1 MTAGVLQGSGP
12 AEVQGPPAGVT
23 LAAENL
29 SRWYGQ
35 VIGVNDITVQIGPG
49 VTGLLGLNGAG
60 KSTLFKLLA
69 GQLAPSRGTVRVL
82 GRDPLRHRGLFR
94 RIGYVAEPDALY
106 ESMTGREMLVY
117 LARLQGF
124 SREEAHRRAAAALER
139 THLDADADRSVRGY
153 SKGMRQKIKL
163 AQALAHD
170 PEIFFLD
177 EPFNGMDP
185 VSRHEAMELIIGL
198 GREGK
203 TVLVSSHIL
212 HEVEAMTSRILL
224 IHRGRI
230 LAEGDI
236 GEIRDA
242 IERHPHRIE
251 IHCDSPRR
259 LAARFI
265 EMDDVQGVR
274 IESEK
279 MLLIESDLPRQ
290 VYRNLPRIALEKPG
304 SIHSWTT
311 LDDDL
316 KSLFEYLVEDVK

>member
-1 MTAGVLQGSGP
+1 VSG
-12 AEVQGPPAGVT
+12 AVSPPSVT
-23 LAAENL
+23 LATESL

-35 VIGVNDITVQIGPG
+35 VIGINDVNVEITPG

-60 KSTLFKLLA
+60 KSTLFKVMA
-69 GQLAPSRGTVRVL
+69 GQLAPSKGIVRVFGYDL
-82 GRDPLRHRGLFR
+82 SHNRGLFR
-94 RIGYVAEPDALY
+94 RIGFVPEPDALY

-117 LARLQGF
+117 LTRLQGF
-124 SREEAHRRAAAALER
+124 SKTEAHRLAAEALER
-139 THLDADADRSVRGY
+139 THLTADADRVVRGY

-170 PEIFFLD
+170 PDIFFLD

-185 VSRHEAMELIIGL
+185 VSRHEAMELITQL
-198 GREGK
+198 GEQGK

-224 IHRGRI
+224 IHRGQI

-251 IHCDSPRR
+251 IHCKSPRP
-259 LAARFI
+259 LAARLI
-265 EMDDVQGVR
+265 KMDDVQGVHV
-274 IESEK
+274 EPGG
-279 MLLIESDLPRQ
+279 LVLVESDLPRS
-290 VYRNLPRIALEKPG
+290 VYRSLPHLALEEDLP
-304 SIHSWTT
+304 IHSWTT

-316 KSLFEYLVEDVK
+316 KSLFEYLVEGGK

>member
-1 MTAGVLQGSGP
+1 MNGP
-12 AEVQGPPAGVT
+12 SPSSRVT
-23 LAAENL
+23 LATEEL

-35 VIGVNDITVQIGPG
+35 VIGVNDVTVSITPG

-60 KSTLFKLLA
+60 KSTLFKVMA
-69 GQLAPSRGTVRVL
+69 GQLTPSKGVVRVL
-82 GRDPLRHRGLFR
+82 GHDLFRHRGLFR
-94 RIGYVAEPDALY
+94 RIGFVAEADALY

-117 LARLQGF
+117 LTRLQGF
-124 SREEAHRRAAAALER
+124 SRAEARRRADAALER
-139 THLDADADRSVRGY
+139 THLSDDADRTVRGY

-170 PEIFFLD
+170 PEVFFLD

-185 VSRHEAMELIIGL
+185 VSRREAMELVVRL
-198 GREGK
+198 GEEGK

-224 IHRGRI
+224 MHRGRI

-242 IERHPHRIE
+242 VERHPHRIE
-251 IHCDSPRR
+251 IRCDQPRA
-259 LAARFI
+259 LAPRFI
-265 EMDDVQGVR
+265 EMEEVQGVR
-274 IESEK
+274 VESEK
-279 MLLIESDLPRQ
+279 ILLVESDLPRE
-290 VYRNLPRIALEKPG
+290 VFRRLPHLALDASLG
-304 SIHSWTT
+304 IHSWTT

-316 KSLFEYLVEDVK
+316 KSLFEYLVEDGR